1 MRSVRHMGQGTFDIL
16 DSQGSREANRGGE
29 EVIFQR
35 ERLKAE
41 GEGRS
46 LLNIN
51 QPISGRNQEKAQ
63 GFVEQWMKGE

>member
-1 MRSVRHMGQGTFDIL
+1 
-16 DSQGSREANRGGE
+16 
-29 EVIFQR
+29 VIFQR

-51 QPISGRNQEKAQ
+51 QSISGRNREKAQ